1 MSDRPKRKLIEV
13 ALPLE
18 AINKASDVENNP
30 FVKGH
35 PKGLHKW
42 WARRTLGSCRAILF
56 ASIVDAPEESLPEN
70 EYNQRLDLLLEMTGR
85 LAQWKPDPAVLAEA
99 RRLIRTSLAGR
110 ELPVVDPFAGGGT
123 IPLEAARLGL
133 SARASDLNP
142 VAVLLNNLMLELA
155 PALRGEAARLGRVL
169 PMASTSSL
177 GGFAADL
184 RTAGDLVLDHARS
197 AIAGAYEPG
206 GRVWLWVRQVEC
218 PNPVCRT
225 WVPLTKSFSLLAKG
239 GAKVVAVPVIRDRV
253 VTFDLGD
260 GPPTPPTVGT
270 GGARCLRCSTVT
282 PFAELRTRAA
292 EGRMSIVPVAVATSD
307 ADGFRVITPA
317 ERAELQAMAAP
328 EFPDLPLPDR
338 ALGFRVQ
345 RYGLTSYRD
354 FFTPRQSKVLGAL
367 ADSIDHVVRTLE
379 VSDDYR
385 LAVKVGLALSLSRLT
400 EYSNSLCSWDSGS
413 GMIRR
418 LFDGATVSMT
428 WDFAETNVL
437 DGQVTWS
444 DAIKWVSG
452 AVENLHDVAP
462 TGRADLADARQA
474 VKRYPEAIFSTDPP
488 YYRNVG
494 YADLSDFFYVW
505 LRRILISDFPELF
518 GTISTPKADEII
530 SSPERMDGDA
540 DAADA
545 AFEEGLREVFTLM
558 RERAAPEVPVTIH
571 YAMKQQELR
580 NHDGRGTS
588 TGWERMLQALVDSGF
603 EITATWPVAT
613 EQRSRRRARESNALD
628 SSIVLACRPRGDA
641 PTGTRATFG
650 SVLRTRLPVAVRR
663 FRQANVSPVDLSQA
677 AIGPGMEVFSH
688 FGRVLEPDGS
698 VMRVGAALAV
708 INRVLDEILA
718 EDDGE
723 FDPDTR
729 WAIAWY
735 EQYGVEEADF
745 GRAEAIAKAKNT
757 SIDGLVGAG
766 IVQAGRSKVRLVTR
780 EELPDDWDPLNDS
793 RVPVWEATQHLV
805 WALLQGGVPAAAA
818 LSAELGGL
826 AANARDLA
834 YRLYQVADGKGW
846 TNEARVYNQL
856 VVDWP
861 DIVKTSRSYD
871 RGQGSQTSL
880 GLE

>member
-1 MSDRPKRKLIEV
+1 VTKSRKLIEV

-56 ASIVDAPEESLPEN
+56 ASIVDAPQESLSEE
-70 EYNQRLDLLLEMTGR
+70 EYDAQLDRLLEVTSG

-99 RRLIRTSLAGR
+99 RRLIRTALAGQDVV
-110 ELPVVDPFAGGGT
+110 VVDPFAGGGT

-133 SARASDLNP
+133 PARASDLNP
-142 VAVLLNNLMLELA
+142 VAVLINKLMLELA
-155 PALRGEAARLGRVL
+155 PRLGGQAAQLGRVL
-169 PMASTSSL
+169 PMAAPSGL

-184 RTAGDLVLDHARS
+184 RTAGDLVLDHARA
-197 AIAGAYEPG
+197 AIGNVYDPG
-206 GRVWLWVRQVEC
+206 GRVWLWVRVSEC
-218 PNPVCRT
+218 SNPACRT
-225 WVPLTKSFSLLAKG
+225 SIPLTKSFVLLRKG
-239 GAKVVAVPVIRDRV
+239 SATVAASPQIEDGA
-253 VTFDLGD
+253 VTFALTP
-260 GPPTPPTVGT
+260 GPAAPATVGSD
-270 GGARCLRCSTVT
+270 GARCIRCGAITS
-282 PFAELRTRAA
+282 FAELRGQAV
-292 EGRMSIVPVAVATSD
+292 EGRMSIVPVAVATGD
-307 ADGFRVITPA
+307 KKAPFRPITA
-317 ERAELQAMAAP
+317 TERARLQALVAP

-345 RYGLTSYRD
+345 RYGLTNYRD
-354 FFTPRQSKVLGAL
+354 FFTPRQSLALGTFAE
-367 ADSIDHVVRTLE
+367 SIERVVSELV

-385 LAVKVGLALSLSRLT
+385 LALKVGLALALSRLT

-428 WDFAETNVL
+428 WDFAESNVF
-437 DGQVTWS
+437 DGQVSWS
-444 DAIKWVSG
+444 DAVKWVAG

-474 VKRYPEAIFSTDPP
+474 VKRVPRAVFSTDPP

-505 LRRILISDFPELF
+505 LRRMLKSDLPELF
-518 GTISTPKADEII
+518 GTMSTPKTGEII
-530 SSPERMDGDA
+530 SSPERMDGNA

-545 AFEEGLREVFTLM
+545 AFEAGLREVFTLM
-558 RERAAPEVPVTIH
+558 RDRAEPDVPVTIH

-603 EITATWPVAT
+603 EISATWPVAT

-641 PTGTRATFG
+641 PTGTRATF
-650 SVLRTRLPVAVRR
+650 SSALRDRLPAAVHR
-663 FRQANVSPVDLSQA
+663 FRQANVSPVDLTQA
-677 AIGPGMEVFSH
+677 AIGPGMEVFSR

-708 INRVLDEILA
+708 INRVLDEVLA
-718 EDDGE
+718 EDEGE

-735 EQYGVEEADF
+735 EQYGLEEADF

-757 SIDGLVGAG
+757 SIDGLVAAG
-766 IVQAGRSKVRLVTR
+766 IVQAGRSKVRLVKR
-780 EELPDDWDPLNDS
+780 DELPDQWDPS
-793 RVPVWEATQHLV
+793 RDARLPVWEATQHLV
-805 WALLQGGVPAAAA
+805 RDLLRGGVPAAAFLA
-818 LSAELGGL
+818 GELGGL
-826 AANARDLA
+826 GAIARDLA

-846 TNEARVYNQL
+846 AEEARVYNQL

-861 DIVKTSRSYD
+861 DIVKTSRTLG
-871 RGQGSQTSL
+871 RGQASQTSL